1 MGEETRVESNSA
13 SSLVDS
19 QKSSLFDQIAGKNV
33 EIGALKNQVYQ
44 LRRNLENQVRVGL
57 MLQFWAEILRMQDLL
72 QRWTMNSENH

>member
-57 MLQFWAEILRMQDLL
+57 MLQF
-72 QRWTMNSENH
+72 